1 MSEAEG
7 ERRRRMDDLSG
18 TYNSAGKPLRN
29 DWAPLS
35 IVRGLI
41 RLLANLFS
49 VTEED
54 LREAGVYLPHTL
66 E

>member
-1 MSEAEG
+1 
-7 ERRRRMDDLSG
+7 MDDLSG
-18 TYNSAGKPLRN
+18 TFDSAGKHLRN
-29 DWAPLS
+29 DWASLL

-54 LREAGVYLPHTL
+54 LREAGVYLPYPDA
-66 E
+66 